1 MEYSDVMTKSGT
13 TKSTTKNLSV
23 SFQNQSKV
31 EFKNKTDK
39 GEIADEH
46 HAGDAP
52 MYDLDFHQNNM
63 QMNQMGEVIMEDGT
77 VALFPIEEE
86 GMRQPQQIYY
96 ENGTM
101 YVHQQVDDG
110 QYFEGHP

>member
-1 MEYSDVMTKSGT
+1 
-13 TKSTTKNLSV
+13 
-23 SFQNQSKV
+23 
-31 EFKNKTDK
+31 
-39 GEIADEH
+39 
-46 HAGDAP
+46 

-101 YVHQQVDDG
+101 YVHQ
-110 QYFEGHP
+110 